1 MINYNHHFFRN
12 PKYVMNHICFQ
23 NGDQWEVHERKSYSP
38 GINNTEKPQSLKPSQ
53 YGAPLAVGMTVES
66 AICSAEKLGIKHFD
80 IEVVPY
86 V

>member
-1 MINYNHHFFRN
+1 MINRNHHFFRN

-23 NGDQWEVHERKSYSP
+23 NGDQWEVHERKSYVS
-38 GINNTEKPQSLKPSQ
+38 EDKKAASLNPSQ
-53 YGAPLAVGMTVES
+53 YGEPLAVGMTVES

-80 IEVVPY
+80 IEVIPY